1 MNITGIIAEYNPF
14 HNGHAYQLEQA
25 RLRTNADY
33 LVVVMNGDFMQRGL
47 PAGWN
52 KYTRAAMAV
61 AHGADAVI
69 ELPVL
74 YGTAS
79 AEFFAT
85 GGVRLLR
92 QLSGV
97 QSLCF
102 GCETDQIELLKPIA
116 THLSNEPENYR
127 LRLNQLLSEGL
138 SFPKARAQATCETLP
153 NGAIPKEQLEFLL
166 TQPNNILAIEY
177 IKAILREQSDIT
189 PVACLRTDKGYHETS
204 LNVSPNGLLSSS
216 SESVSG
222 NLNLSFASATAI
234 RNVYNK
240 QGMTSELEAVLP
252 DTSILK
258 LQNEYGVRAPI
269 SPEDFYPYLQYCLW
283 RQDIELTDYLDISE
297 DLANRIRSVYRP
309 EFTYEQLVE
318 AIVNKQY
325 TYTRI
330 YRCLLHIILDIRKS
344 TMETQ
349 LSSNSMHYARLLAFR
364 KDSSGLLRYWNE
376 NSEIPIINKVSDGL
390 RKLRSQNCNLGVDL
404 LEMDIASAHLYEQV
418 AARRYGCTA
427 YNDFTQGVI
436 MV

>member
-69 ELPVL
+69 ELPAL

-102 GCETDQIELLKPIA
+102 GCETDNTELLKAIA
-116 THLSNEPENYR
+116 IHLLNEPEDYR

-138 SFPKARAQATCETLP
+138 SFPKARAQAACETLP
-153 NGAIPKEQLEFLL
+153 NGLVPKEELEFLL

-189 PVACLRTDKGYHETS
+189 PVPCLRTDKGYHETS
-204 LNVSPNGLLSSS
+204 LNVSPDSLLVSS

-222 NLNLSFASATAI
+222 NLNLSVASATAI

-258 LQNEYGVRAPI
+258 LQNEYGVRSPI

-283 RQDIELTDYLDISE
+283 RQDIKLTDYLDISE

-309 EFTYEQLVE
+309 EFTYEELVE

-330 YRCLLHIILDIRKS
+330 YRCLLHIILDMRKS

-349 LSSNSMHYARLLAFR
+349 LGSNSMHYARLLAFR

-376 NSEIPIINKVSDGL
+376 NSEIPVINKVADGL

-418 AARRYGCTA
+418 VTKRYGCTA